1 MKKIIFTAILITF
14 SLIGYSQTYTKIIV
28 GKDTLLKRVYTP
40 ITDTLNRKDIKA
52 EINML
57 KASKQA
63 NLESIDILKALNDKH
78 NARLIILNALLL
90 KTD

>member
-1 MKKIIFTAILITF
+1 MKKIIITLAF
-14 SLIGYSQTYTKIIV
+14 AVISMAAYSQTYTKIV
-28 GKDTLLKRVYTP
+28 VNGDTLLKRVYTP
-40 ITDTLNRKDIKA
+40 ITDTLKRKDIKA